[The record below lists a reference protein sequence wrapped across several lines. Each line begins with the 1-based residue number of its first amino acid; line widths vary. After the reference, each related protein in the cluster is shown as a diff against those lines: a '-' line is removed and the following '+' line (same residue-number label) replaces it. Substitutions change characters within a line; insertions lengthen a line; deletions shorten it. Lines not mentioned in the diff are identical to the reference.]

1 MPNMPSGLWKS
12 LFLLVSMGVAPTV
25 MPGKFGLT
33 FFGPLKQGISLCG
46 LIVDIQ
52 KAFNFLPRVV
62 VMESCALLGI
72 PFGVIRGW
80 AGALSAMARRF
91 LLNGSLTAPAFSNCG
106 LPEGC
111 ALSCVGMMVVDILF
125 HMWMTHFFPLCQPLS
140 YVDDWQVLLTNP
152 ALMGSVFQCV
162 ENFTGSLDLLLDQ
175 RKKITWSVCRDGRQS
190 LRAQDL
196 HLVSNCRN
204 LGAHVQL
211 TRQHANASLMERVV
225 GIAPMWTKLRLSAS
239 GYAQKTRAIRCSAVG
254 PH

>member
-33 FFGPLKQGISLCG
+33 FFGPLKPGISLCG

-91 LLNGSLTAPAFSNCG
+91 LLNVVVSLHRHLATVAC
-106 LPEGC
+106 LK
-111 ALSCVGMMVVDILF
+111 VVLG
-125 HMWMTHFFPLCQPLS
+125 H
-140 YVDDWQVLLTNP
+140 VL
-152 ALMGSVFQCV
+152 A
-162 ENFTGSLDLLLDQ
+162 
-175 RKKITWSVCRDGRQS
+175 
-190 LRAQDL
+190 
-196 HLVSNCRN
+196 
-204 LGAHVQL
+204 
-211 TRQHANASLMERVV
+211 
-225 GIAPMWTKLRLSAS
+225 
-239 GYAQKTRAIRCSAVG
+239 
-254 PH
+254 